1 MDRLREFIKETRAE
15 LKKITWPTREELRG
29 STWVVIVSVIFI
41 TAFIGVVD
49 QVFNYLLKLFIGA
62 V

>member
-1 MDRLREFIKETRAE
+1 MARLREFIKETRAE